1 MVAARSH
8 REREFA
14 EFVTLRY
21 ADLVRTAV
29 LLTGDRGH
37 AEDLVQRAL
46 LAVFRSWGRLDHV
59 ANAEAYTRTTMV
71 RLASR
76 WWRRRWRAEIPTDRL
91 PDRPVGDHAA
101 GVDTAE
107 VVRRALA
114 ALPWPQRAVL
124 VMRYFEERSE
134 AEIAEVLG
142 CSAGTVKS
150 RASRGLVALRAAMT
164 SVEKL
169 EGVSRERG

>member
-1 MVAARSH
+1 MAARSD

-14 EFVTLRY
+14 EFVALRY

-46 LAVFRSWGRLDHV
+46 LAVFRSWDRLDRV

-76 WWRRRWRAEIPTDRL
+76 WWRRRWRAEVPTQWL
-91 PDRPVGDHAA
+91 PDRPIGDHAPD
-101 GVDTAE
+101 VDTAE
-107 VVRRALA
+107 VVRQALA
-114 ALPWPQRAVL
+114 SLPWAQRAVL

-142 CSAGTVKS
+142 CSPGTVKS
-150 RASRGLVALRAAMT
+150 RASRGLAALRA
-164 SVEKL
+164 VVHI
-169 EGVSRERG
+169 EGVSGRERG